1 MDFRKFLKLAVDA
14 RRAGQGPAHQA
25 GQVVRFELVLLR
37 AHYPPDAVA
46 GLRPG
51 LSIPDEAVLLMI
63 LTGVSRALTP
73 GATQRPPGPP
83 A

>member
-46 GLRPG
+46 GLG
-51 LSIPDEAVLLMI
+51 LVS
-63 LTGVSRALTP
+63 VSRTKP
-73 GATQRPPGPP
+73 CC
-83 A
+83 